1 MEEKSKIE
9 NIGNIPQNLSVQKEA
24 IMSGELTGYPS
35 IDKPWLKYYTKEAI
49 EAKMPEKTI
58 YENLFDNNISY
69 IDRTALNYF
78 GRKISYGELIKNI
91 DKTAKAL
98 INLGVNEGDIITIS
112 MPTLPETIYL
122 FYALSKIGAVANMVD
137 PRTSADGIA
146 SYIEEAKSKYVFIVD
161 VAAPKLKNIDV
172 KNIIL
177 VSPSESLPAPLKIG
191 YNAKEF
197 ISNLKN
203 KNQKDFKLENAM
215 NWKEFFALNEKANVS
230 TEKYPKYD
238 KDRPLVIVHT
248 GGTTGKPKG
257 VVLSNYNVNSASYQ
271 CEIAGF
277 DFKRE
282 HNWLNIMPPFIAYG
296 IGNGLHLPLSC
307 GMEVILIPQF
317 DPSKF
322 DELLVKYKPNHMVG
336 VPSHYGNIIKSK
348 KLQKAD
354 LSYIIAPTVGGD
366 KMDENLELQT
376 NEFLKSHNCDYKVTK
391 GYGMTEVNAAV
402 AACTSNETNEL
413 GSVGIPFPQTVISI
427 FDPQSGK
434 ELKYGEIGE
443 VCITGPNTMLG
454 YFENKEETDKILRTH
469 KDGKVWV
476 HSGDLG
482 YITKDGFL
490 FIVDRMK
497 RMIIRHDGFK
507 VFPNL
512 IEDVILKHP
521 DIKAC
526 KVVGI
531 TDVEHSQGK
540 LPTAVV
546 VLNDNVTKSWHD
558 IQFELFKL
566 CKDYL
571 PEYSQPYDFEP
582 KGSLPLTPIGKVDYL
597 ALEVEME
604 ELINDKGY
612 TKKLAIK

>member
-1 MEEKSKIE
+1 MKDILKT
-9 NIGNIPQNLSVQKEA
+9 NGIGNIPQNVSLQKEP
-24 IMSGELTGYPS
+24 IMQGELTGYPS
-35 IDKPWLKYYTKEAI
+35 IDKPWLKYYTKDAI

-58 YENLFDNNISY
+58 YENLLDNNINY
-69 IDRTALNYF
+69 LDRIALNYF
-78 GRKISYGELIKNI
+78 GRKISYGELIRNI
-91 DKTAKAL
+91 DETAKAL
-98 INLGVNEGDIITIS
+98 INIGVKEGDIITIS

-137 PRTSADGIA
+137 PRTSVEGIA
-146 SYIEEAKSKYVFIVD
+146 NYIDEAKSNYVFVVD
-161 VAAPKLKNIDV
+161 VAAPKLKNVNV

-177 VSPSESLPAPLKIG
+177 VSPSESLPAPLKLG

-197 ISNLKN
+197 INNLKKKN
-203 KNQKDFKLENAM
+203 KCKLDKSLS
-215 NWKEFFALNEKANVS
+215 WKEFFDYSKKSIVS
-230 TEKYPKYD
+230 LDKYPKYEKD
-238 KDRPLVIVHT
+238 KPLVIVHT

-277 DFKRE
+277 DFQRE

-317 DPSKF
+317 DPTKF
-322 DELLVKYKPNHMVG
+322 DELLVKHKPNHMVG

-366 KMDENLELQT
+366 KMDENLEIET
-376 NEFLKSHNCDYKVTK
+376 NEFLKNHNCEYKVTK

-427 FDPQSGK
+427 FSPETGE
-434 ELKYGEIGE
+434 ELKYDEIGE

-454 YFENKEETDKILRTH
+454 YFENQEETDKILRKH
-469 KDGKVWV
+469 KDGKIWV

-482 YITKDGFL
+482 YMTKDGNL

-507 VFPNL
+507 IFPNL
-512 IEDVILKHP
+512 IEDVIMKHP

-531 TDVEHSQGK
+531 SDVEHSQGK

-546 VLNDNVTKSWHD
+546 VLKDNITKSWED
-558 IQFELFKL
+558 IEYELFKL
-566 CKDYL
+566 CKTHL

-582 KGSLPLTPIGKVDYL
+582 KGALPLTPIGKVDYL

-604 ELINDKGY
+604 ELLNDKGY
-612 TKKLAIK
+612 VKKLAIK